1 MKHRCWLGHTLDFVS
16 NRLFISEERIG
27 RLEMSI
33 KSLLFQIFRDKLNLV
48 HVRALAGVV
57 GQIISL
63 QSVLGKIVSR
73 MSRYMY
79 KCNLTQ
85 ASWNALVKVSPEAVA
100 E

>member
-1 MKHRCWLGHTLDFVS
+1 MKNGCWLGHNLDFVS

-33 KSLLFQIFRDKLNLV
+33 KSLLFQIIGDKLNLV

-57 GQIISL
+57 GQILSL

-79 KCNLTQ
+79 KCILTQ
-85 ASWNALVKVSPEAVA
+85 ASWNALVKVSTEAVA
-100 E
+100 G